1 MSVRLWVLCTLL
13 ALVVMTWVPVAALAQ
28 PVAPGGMI

>member
-1 MSVRLWVLCTLL
+1 MLCALL
-13 ALVVMTWVPVAALAQ
+13 ALVVMTWAPVAVLAQ

>member
-1 MSVRLWVLCTLL
+1 MPVRLWMLCTLL
-13 ALVVMTWVPVAALAQ
+13 AFALMTWAPVAALAQ